1 MSKLGS
7 AAQGAAGGAATGAA
21 IGSIVP
27 GYGTAI
33 GAGVGAIA
41 GGIGGWLSGS
51 DDEAPKRLGHYDYA
65 TNQLG
70 QMAASAQGRYA
81 PVIDPSQLNR
91 FYLDQSRGGLM
102 DTAGR
107 LSGIASGQ
115 QQGAG
120 EMAVNAQ
127 LGRAAA
133 AQNAAARMARGANA
147 ALALRNAQR
156 NQADMGLAGAGQAA
170 QSRMQDQQAAN
181 AQLGQIYGSM
191 YGQDANVAAQNAQLA
206 QQAALANQGA
216 YLTQQQLNDARQMQA
231 YQQML
236 AWDAANNGQ
245 QIDWAKFNSMQP
257 NVGANMLQAGGS
269 ILAGYMNQQK
279 QPGVAGAAAAP
290 ATPQGP
296 VTTPTQ
302 VDPLAPYRRPDF

>member
-1 MSKLGS
+1 VGDWGNAGK
-7 AAQGAAGGAATGAA
+7 GAAGGAAAGAVAGPWGAA
-21 IGSIVP
+21 IGGVVGGAL
-27 GYGTAI
+27 GYFSGGDDDSAKKQLANYGWAT
-33 GAGVGAIA
+33 GGLRDIA
-41 GGIGGWLSGS
+41 Q
-51 DDEAPKRLGHYDYA
+51 
-65 TNQLG
+65 T
-70 QMAASAQGRYA
+70 AQGRYA
-81 PVIDPSQLNR
+81 PMVDASYLNR
-91 FYLDQSRGGLM
+91 QYMDQSRGGLM

-107 LSGIASGQ
+107 LQGIAAGT

-147 ALALRNAQR
+147 ALAYRNAMR
-156 NQADMGLAGAGQAA
+156 NQADMGLAGAAQAA
-170 QSRMQDQQAAN
+170 QSRMQDQSAAN

-206 QQAALANQGA
+206 QQASLANQGA

-245 QIDWAKFNSMQP
+245 QIDWAKFNASQP
-257 NVGANMLQAGGS
+257 NIGANMLQAGGS

-279 QPGVAGAAAAP
+279 APTTAP
-290 ATPQGP
+290 ATASSMPAMGTGP
-296 VTTPTQ
+296 VTQ
-302 VDPLAPYRRPDF
+302 RLGDF

>member
-1 MSKLGS
+1 MGNWGG
-7 AAQGAAGGAATGAA
+7 AAKGAAGGAAAGAA
-21 IGSIVP
+21 LGP
-27 GYGTAI
+27 W
-33 GAGVGAIA
+33 GAAA
-41 GGIGGWLSGS
+41 GGVVGGALGYFSGG
-51 DDEAPKRLGHYDYA
+51 DDDTPKKLGHYDAA
-65 TNQLG
+65 TGGLYD
-70 QMAASAQGRYA
+70 AALTAQGRAA
-81 PVIDPSQLNR
+81 PMVNASWLNA
-91 FYLDQSRGGLM
+91 DQMNQSRGGLM

-107 LSGIASGQ
+107 LQGIAAGT

-127 LGRAAA
+127 IGRAAA

-147 ALALRNAQR
+147 ALAYRNAMR
-156 NQADMGLAGAGQAA
+156 NQADIGLAGAGQAA
-170 QSRMQDQQAAN
+170 QSRMQDQAQAN

-216 YLTQQQLNDARQMQA
+216 YMNQQQLNDARQMQA

-236 AWDAANNGQ
+236 AWDAAANGQ
-245 QIDWAKFNSMQP
+245 QIDWAKFNASQP

-279 QPGVAGAAAAP
+279 QPTAAGA
-290 ATPQGP
+290 
-296 VTTPTQ
+296 PT
-302 VDPLAPYRRPDF
+302 VPSSGFTGDSSTWGA

>member
-1 MSKLGS
+1 MGNAG
-7 AAQGAAGGAATGAA
+7 AAAKGAAGGAATGAA
-21 IGSIVP
+21 IGSVVP

-33 GAGVGAIA
+33 GAGVGAVA
-41 GGIGGWLSGS
+41 GGLAGWFS
-51 DDEAPKRLGHYDYA
+51 DDDAKKSLADYGAATAGLGDIA
-65 TNQLG
+65 MT
-70 QMAASAQGRYA
+70 AQGRMA
-81 PVIDPSQLNR
+81 PMVNASYLNR
-91 FYLDQSRGGLM
+91 QYIDQSRGGLM

-107 LSGIASGQ
+107 LQGIATGT

-147 ALALRNAQR
+147 ALAYRNAMR
-156 NQADMGLAGAGQAA
+156 NQADMGLAGAAQAA
-170 QSRMQDQQAAN
+170 QSRMQDQAQAN

-191 YGQDANVAAQNAQLA
+191 YGQDAAIAGQNATLA

-245 QIDWAKFNSMQP
+245 QIDWAKFNASQP
-257 NVGANMLQAGGS
+257 NIGANMLQAGGS
-269 ILAGYMNQQK
+269 ILTGYMNQQK
-279 QPGVAGAAAAP
+279 APSAPTAAP
-290 ATPQGP
+290 ATAGSMPAMGTGP
-296 VTTPTQ
+296 VTQ
-302 VDPLAPYRRPDF
+302 RLSDF